1 MAWLLPTAVLMA
13 VFNDSNSNVVCCLG
27 TKGANCPMKSS
38 FSRRVFKPKNQENGS
53 CLRKHLVPV
62 LFVIIGIIL
71 IYSNS
76 MRASFHFDDLQITE
90 RPNLHLNEL
99 STESVKGTF
108 YFTPHRNRIYR
119 PIPCLTLG
127 LNYYFGKENPF
138 GYHIVNIVIHI
149 LCSIA
154 VYSFLHVLLSI
165 PGIRPTFAAKYR
177 YEISVIATFLF
188 AFHPI
193 QVNAVTYIIQR
204 MASMAALFYIVSVT
218 GYLLFR
224 IGTQSGVGKGR
235 FKKYMGL
242 SIAIISGML
251 SILSKENTAVLPFTI
266 LVIDY
271 LFFYDLSEDT
281 QKRWLRRFYG
291 LTLGMILILVA
302 YAGTI
307 PLLTYIDVYGSRDFT
322 LVERLLTEPRVVF
335 FYLFLLM
342 VPNVNLLN
350 LNHDFFISKGIIEP
364 PQTLFSIIGIVLMIV
379 IGIVFIKRL
388 NLISFVIWWFL
399 GNLVIESSILPLELI
414 YEHRTYLP
422 GVMVLFLFSL
432 LFVYVFFHVL
442 KKEKWVI
449 LISFILIFYGN
460 GTYIRNVIFK
470 TPISLWQDI
479 VEKSP
484 NHARA
489 HANLGKYY
497 LDYGYYDKAKDE
509 LKIAHSIDPRMPE
522 PLVNLGKIYLNEPGM
537 VNEAISSF
545 KKAQIHNPERVI
557 GLMGLGDAYVK
568 LKQYEKAEHF
578 YSVVVR
584 NLTFFGPAINNLGIV
599 KIYLGK
605 KKEAIDLFKKGI
617 RLDPYYEGYYTNLAK
632 LYSNNKRYEEAQE
645 VLERYLKIN
654 GNSRKVKALLTQIQK
669 KLRKNKTAEK

>member
-1 MAWLLPTAVLMA
+1 
-13 VFNDSNSNVVCCLG
+13 
-27 TKGANCPMKSS
+27 MKSS
-38 FSRRVFKPKNQENGS
+38 FSRLVSKPKSHEDVS
-53 CLRKHLVPV
+53 CFRKHLVPV

-76 MRASFHFDDLQITE
+76 MRASFHFDDLQITD
-90 RPNLHLNEL
+90 RPNLHVTEL
-99 STESVKGTF
+99 STESLTGTF
-108 YFTPHRNRIYR
+108 YFTPHRNKIYR

-127 LNYYFGKENPF
+127 LNYYFGQEDPF
-138 GYHIVNIVIHI
+138 GYHIVNTAIHI

-154 VYSFLHVLLSI
+154 VYFFLYLLLSI
-165 PGIRPTFAAKYR
+165 PGIRPAFAVKYR

-204 MASMAALFYIVSVT
+204 MASMAALFYIVSVI

-224 IGTQSGVGKGR
+224 IGTQSGPDHDR

-242 SIAIISGML
+242 SIAIISGIL
-251 SILSKENTAVLPFTI
+251 SGLSKENTAVLPLTI
-266 LVIDY
+266 LVVDY
-271 LFFYDLSEDT
+271 LFFYDLSEDN
-281 QKRWLRRFYG
+281 QKRWLRRIYG
-291 LTLGMILILVA
+291 STIAMILILVA

-307 PLLTYIDVYGSRDFT
+307 PLLKYINGYGHRDFT
-322 LVERLLTEPRVVF
+322 LVERLLTEPRVIF

-350 LNHDFFISKGIIEP
+350 LNHDFLISKGLIEP

-379 IGIVFIKRL
+379 IGIVFIKRF

-399 GNLVIESSILPLELI
+399 GNLAIESSILPLELI

-442 KKEKWVI
+442 KKKKWVI
-449 LISFILIFYGN
+449 LISLILIFYGN
-460 GTYIRNVIFK
+460 GTYLRNVIFR

-479 VEKSP
+479 VQKSP
-484 NHARA
+484 NLARA

-509 LKIAHSIDPRMPE
+509 LKIAHSIDPDMPE
-522 PLVNLGKIYLNEPGM
+522 ALINLGKIYLNEPGM
-537 VNEAISSF
+537 VNEAISLF
-545 KKAQIHNPERVI
+545 KKAQINNPERII
-557 GLMGLGDAYVK
+557 GFMGLGDAYVK
-568 LKQYEKAEHF
+568 LNQYEKAEHF

-584 NLTFFGPAINNLGIV
+584 RLTFFGPAINNLGIV
-599 KIYLGK
+599 KIYLEK
-605 KKEAIDLFKKGI
+605 MNEAKALFQKGI
-617 RLDPYYEGYYTNLAK
+617 RLDSCYEGYYLNLAK
-632 LYSNNKRYEEAQE
+632 LYSNNKNYEDAQE
-645 VLERYLKIN
+645 ILKRYLKIN
-654 GNSRKVKALLTQIQK
+654 GNSRKVKALLTQIQQK
-669 KLRKNKTAEK
+669 ARKNKADEK